1 MSKVRSF
8 LVSCFLVLAL
18 GAAAQQGGAGSALYF
33 PATSA
38 SEHMRL
44 DTAINDVIDTTDFTI
59 EWWMRGEA
67 MSGDPGIIA
76 NKDWNSGNNPGFI
89 VARTGTSTIK
99 INGRFSGGSRFD
111 LNNVSIPQLE
121 QDWVHVAI
129 VFDRRSSHPDLKVY
143 ANGLVVDSLVL
154 SASVPT
160 GAMAPSYPIVVGQD
174 GTGNYSYGYKYK
186 GAMDEVRIWNKART
200 ENDIRSTMC
209 HSLVGTEFGLVAA
222 YSFNNINGN
231 VVPDA
236 TGMYDGLLVNTPTVV
251 SSGAAVG
258 DTSVYVYPSSWS
270 AQSLNINSA
279 ANGNITLDSIQKGAA
294 GLHLY
299 RTTGAPSSVTGIKAL
314 ATNDVFFG
322 AYAVADTGI
331 EYNITYDYSSFPLA
345 VANEDSLELF
355 ARGGGDSLTWKKL
368 TASRYKTNDYL
379 KARSLAGKYNEII
392 LGNFAGY
399 VCAAPSLGTAS
410 NVTYNSAQL
419 AWTTGGALVWDIEFG
434 SVGFTP
440 GTGTLLSGITSNPRT
455 INGLSPSTNYEFYV
469 RDNCGSLGSSV
480 WVGPFSFATTAA
492 PACNAPSALG
502 VSNIGFN
509 SANLNWVT
517 GGSNLWN
524 VEYGVSGFTQGSG
537 TKLDSVYTSSY
548 FLNGLSPNTTYDFY
562 VQDTCNLA
570 NASSWVGPFTFT
582 TLNDYSKMGSG
593 TSLNIAGN
601 GYVDLSGG
609 KVSAESIGL
618 PDSTI
623 TLEAWIKPS
632 SFGQWKSIVSFIQD
646 NGNFERGWDLET
658 SNNNKLAFALKSDSA
673 SSLTYLETTNSF
685 NANEWMHVAGVYDG
699 DTMKIYVN
707 GVLEASTTS
716 QTGAIDYADSWLVIG
731 SYKDDNEDNRV
742 DAEIDEV
749 RIWNAA
755 RSASQIRQFMCQ
767 KLKGNEAGLVSYYT
781 LNEGSG
787 NYVMDQAGSNH
798 GSFTSLTP
806 AAWKVSGAHIGDT
819 SVYAYEANY
828 SQIVLSLSSAGF
840 GDVSIDSIMNG
851 PHGIHLYKID
861 TLPNFI
867 SGINDIGNQEVHYGV
882 FLAEGYSKA
891 TYNLTYDYSGFSNA
905 VSNEAFLNIYN
916 RRDPSYQ
923 NWVNTGAA
931 RLMAQDEV
939 KLTATAASKQL
950 ILSDFSAPTCASS
963 TGLTATN
970 VQFFYAD
977 IAWTA
982 GASTTW
988 KVEYGKTGFA
998 IGTGMQQTVTGTA
1011 ATTLSGLQH
1020 STTYDY
1026 YVKDSCSA
1034 TDQSNW
1040 VGPYTFTTMNV
1051 CPEADSFAVL
1061 SVTGNSA
1068 TFNIS
1073 STGTNADWDI
1083 QWGPAGF
1090 TPGVGIIT
1098 KVSGNP
1104 ADLLNL
1110 SKSTSYD
1117 AYLRAN
1123 CDSINSG
1130 WIGPVTF
1137 TTDSTGGFSIGENDL
1152 ANAVQVYPNPN
1163 SGSFT
1168 ITVDQADQFTISI
1181 IDLNGKMIYNHSEVN
1196 GGEWEKRLTLEELP
1210 KGVYLIRL
1218 ESEHVHSS
1226 KKMVIE

>member
-1 MSKVRSF
+1 MSKVRTF
-8 LVSCFLVLAL
+8 LLSCFALLAL
-18 GAAAQQGGAGSALYF
+18 GAWAQQGGAGSALYF

-38 SEHMRL
+38 SEHLRL

-76 NKDWNSGNNPGFI
+76 NKNWNSGNNPGFI
-89 VARTGTSTIK
+89 VARTGSSTIK
-99 INGRFSGGSRFD
+99 VNGRFSGGSRFD
-111 LNNVSIPQLE
+111 LNNVSIPALE
-121 QDWVHVAI
+121 TDWVHIAI
-129 VFDRRSSHPDLKVY
+129 VFDRRSSHPDLKIY
-143 ANGLVVDSLVL
+143 ANGLIVDSLVL
-154 SASVPT
+154 SGSVPT
-160 GAMAPSYPIVVGQD
+160 GAMAPNYPIVVGQD
-174 GTGNYSYGYKYK
+174 GTGSYGHKYK
-186 GAMDEVRIWNKART
+186 GTLDEVRIWNEART
-200 ENDIRSTMC
+200 ADDIRTTMC
-209 HSLVGTEFGLVAA
+209 HSLVGTETALVAA
-222 YSFNNINGN
+222 YSFNNISGS

-236 TGMYDGLLVNTPTVV
+236 TGMHDALLINAPSVV

-258 DTSVYVYPSSWS
+258 DTSVFVYPTSWS
-270 AQSLNINSA
+270 AQSLNLNSA
-279 ANGNITLDSIQKGAA
+279 ANGNITLDSIQNGAA

-299 RTTGAPSSVTGIKAL
+299 RTTAAPSSVTGIKAL

-331 EYNITYDYSSFPLA
+331 EYNITYDYSSFALA

-355 ARGGGDSLTWKKL
+355 ARGGGDSLTWKTL
-368 TASRYKTNDYL
+368 PAARYKTNDEI
-379 KARSLAGKYNEII
+379 KTRSLSGKYNEVI
-392 LGNFAGY
+392 LANFAGY
-399 VCAAPSLGTAS
+399 VCAAPSLGTSS
-410 NVTYNSAQL
+410 NITYNSAQL
-419 AWTTGGALVWDIEFG
+419 AWTSGGALVWDIEYG
-434 SVGFTP
+434 SVGFTA
-440 GTGTLLSGITSNPRT
+440 GTGTLISGITSNPYT
-455 INGLSPSTNYEFYV
+455 LNGLIPSTNYEFYV

-492 PACNAPSALG
+492 PACNAPSSLS
-502 VSNIGFN
+502 VSSLGFN

-524 VEYGVSGFTQGSG
+524 VEYGTTGFTLGSG
-537 TKLDSVYTSSY
+537 AKLDSVYTNSY

-562 VQDTCNLA
+562 VQDTCNFA
-570 NASSWVGPFTFT
+570 NASAWVGPFTFT

-593 TSLNIAGN
+593 TSLSIDGN

-618 PDSTI
+618 PDSAI
-623 TLEAWIKPS
+623 TLEAWVKPS

-685 NANEWMHVAGVYDG
+685 NTDEWMHVAGVYDG

-707 GVLEASTTS
+707 GVLEASSTS

-749 RIWNAA
+749 RIWNSA
-755 RSASQIRQFMCQ
+755 RSASEIRQYMCQ
-767 KLKGNEAGLVSYYT
+767 KLNGNEADLVSYYT

-787 NYVMDQAGSNH
+787 TSVMDQAGNNH
-798 GSFTSLTP
+798 GTFTALTP
-806 AAWKVSGAHIGDT
+806 AAWQVSGAHIGDT
-819 SVYAYEANY
+819 SVYAYATDY
-828 SQIVLSLSSAGF
+828 SQVALSLASAGF
-840 GDVSIDSIMNG
+840 GDVAIDSIINN
-851 PHGIHLYKID
+851 PEGIHLYKVD
-861 TLPNFI
+861 TLPNFTLGI
-867 SGINDIGNQEVHYGV
+867 SDLGNQEVHFGV
-882 FLAEGYSKA
+882 FLAEGSTNA
-891 TYNLTYDYSGFSNA
+891 SYNFTYDYSGFADA

-916 RRDPSYQ
+916 RKDASYH

-931 RLMAQDEV
+931 RLLNNDEV
-939 KLTATAASKQL
+939 KLTATAANKQL
-950 ILSDFSAPTCASS
+950 ILADFTAPSCASS

-982 GASTTW
+982 GAAGTW
-988 KVEYGKTGFA
+988 KVEYDKSGFA
-998 IGTGMQQTVTGTA
+998 IGSGMKQTISGTP

-1026 YVKDSCSA
+1026 YVKDSCST
-1034 TDQSNW
+1034 TDQSSW
-1040 VGPYTFTTMNV
+1040 VGPFTFTTMNV
-1051 CPEADSFAVL
+1051 CPEADSLSVV

-1068 TFNIS
+1068 TFSFS

-1083 QWGPAGF
+1083 QWGPTGF

-1110 SKSTSYD
+1110 SKSTTYD
-1117 AYLRAN
+1117 AYVRAN

-1137 TTDSTGGFSIGENDL
+1137 TTDSIGGFSIGENNL
-1152 ANAVQVYPNPN
+1152 ANSLNVFPNPN
-1163 SGSFT
+1163 HGEFT
-1168 ITVDQADQFTISI
+1168 ISVELLDQFTISI
-1181 IDLNGKMIYNHSEVN
+1181 LDLSGKVIYSHTQLNGGKWEEKMT
-1196 GGEWEKRLTLEELP
+1196 WKELP
-1210 KGVYLIRL
+1210 KGLYIIKLNNDEGHFSR
-1218 ESEHVHSS
+1218 
-1226 KKMVIE
+1226 KMIIE